1 VAYWNAGIHSV
12 AKPKPKTS
20 SRIPAVGKPG
30 VGGGAGAG
38 GIVGAV
44 AGQRRRASAA
54 RTPRPPVGDV
64 ALVLARDGRG
74 THILRR
80 RGDGGAVE
88 QGILQPLTEGKPI
101 EGEIVSLQQR
111 PEFPLL
117 FDVKT
122 EWTPPTGRPTSDG
135 PAQVATEA
143 YRRGWDAVWGDSEP
157 DRTLN

>member
-1 VAYWNAGIHSV
+1 V
-12 AKPKPKTS
+12 AKQKPKTP
-20 SRIPAVGKPG
+20 SRIPATVKPG
-30 VGGGAGAG
+30 VGAGGSGAG
-38 GIVGAV
+38 GGVGRGAV
-44 AGQRRRASAA
+44 QRRRSSTA
-54 RTPRPPVGDV
+54 RTAGPPPVGDV

-80 RGDGGAVE
+80 RGNGGAVE

-101 EGEIVSLQQR
+101 DGEVVSLQQR

-122 EWTPPTGRPTSDG
+122 EWTPPEGRPTSDG